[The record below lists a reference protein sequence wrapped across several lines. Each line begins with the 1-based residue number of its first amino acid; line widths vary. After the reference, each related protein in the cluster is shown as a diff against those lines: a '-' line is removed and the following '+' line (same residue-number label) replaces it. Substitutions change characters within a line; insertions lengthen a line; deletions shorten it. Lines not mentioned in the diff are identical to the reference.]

1 MPNLHASRHVVQVSK
16 NFVEAGLISVVAVVS
31 AITAA
36 TLIYAW
42 FFT

>member
-1 MPNLHASRHVVQVSK
+1 MTNSHVSRQAIELGKSVAEGSVLTLVTVIAS
-16 NFVEAGLISVVAVVS
+16 
-31 AITAA
+31 ITAA